1 MLRDKVSKSREKVV
15 GGESELYVQ
24 KEFLVCCAPHLKR
37 LYYAAPP
44 GHCCSQKN
52 VSTVLQVITT
62 CKHVANEFDD

>member
-15 GGESELYVQ
+15 GGGSAESELYVQ
-24 KEFLVCCAPHLKR
+24 KEFGLLCPTLKIVCSSRAQ
-37 LYYAAPP
+37 
-44 GHCCSQKN
+44 GTKN